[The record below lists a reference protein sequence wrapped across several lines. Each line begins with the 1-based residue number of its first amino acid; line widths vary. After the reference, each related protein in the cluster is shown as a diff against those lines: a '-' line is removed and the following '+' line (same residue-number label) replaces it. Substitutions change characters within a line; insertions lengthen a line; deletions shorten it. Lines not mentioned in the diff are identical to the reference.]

1 MGVKSERAFHEV
13 EALKEQLLMLE
24 SLEKKEARKR
34 VSVEE
39 YRKYLKKTE
48 KAIKASID
56 PTKYIREIRI
66 KGDFYSRN
74 IQK

>member
-24 SLEKKEARKR
+24 FIERKETRKK
-34 VSVEE
+34 VSIEE
-39 YRKYLKKTE
+39 YRGYLRKTE

-56 PTKYIREIRI
+56 PTKYIRETRT
-66 KGDFYSRN
+66 KGDFY
-74 IQK
+74 

>member
-1 MGVKSERAFHEV
+1 MGVKSERAFQEV

-24 SLEKKEARKR
+24 SVEKKETRKR

-39 YRKYLKKTE
+39 YREYLRRTE

-56 PTKYIREIRI
+56 PTKYIREIRT
-66 KGDFYSRN
+66 KGDFY
-74 IQK
+74 